1 VTAPRGAGGFL
12 FLPKINAMEC
22 YDPNESDD
30 ARETRSCRTMMV
42 VCGVMAVGYLL
53 TLFVWRVCA

>member
-1 VTAPRGAGGFL
+1 
-12 FLPKINAMEC
+12 MDC

-53 TLFVWRVCA
+53 TLFVWQACA